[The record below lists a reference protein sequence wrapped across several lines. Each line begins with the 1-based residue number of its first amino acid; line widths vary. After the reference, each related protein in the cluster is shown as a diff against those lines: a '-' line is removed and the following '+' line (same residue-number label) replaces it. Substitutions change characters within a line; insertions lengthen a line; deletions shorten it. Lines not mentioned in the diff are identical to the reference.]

1 MSYENPIVDE
11 VSKQCSEIADERRN
25 PYAKRLTGEE
35 ILNIICEANCTR
47 LKEEKGCIM
56 HKNILL
62 KIRNIF
68 NKGKRS

>member
-11 VSKQCSEIADERRN
+11 VSKQCPEIADERSN

-47 LKEEKGCIM
+47 LQEMKDHDKHEKGIIF
-56 HKNILL
+56 KNY
-62 KIRNIF
+62 
-68 NKGKRS
+68 